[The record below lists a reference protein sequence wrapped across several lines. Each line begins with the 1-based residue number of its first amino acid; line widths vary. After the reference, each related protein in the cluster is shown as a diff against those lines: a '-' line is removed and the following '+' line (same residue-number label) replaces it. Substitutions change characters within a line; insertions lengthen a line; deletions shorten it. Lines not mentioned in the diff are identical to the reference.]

1 MTAEQ
6 VLPARPRAT
15 AAGNITTTLQILRHE
30 LADVVRGRW
39 LPAYAGF
46 FLLATEALLRFGGTG
61 EQALLSLMNVVLFIV
76 PLMSLIFGTVY
87 LYGAREFN
95 ELLLSQPIS
104 RRQLFGGL
112 YLGLSLPLALAFAA
126 GVGIPFLARLGA
138 TGGIGA
144 LLVLLTV
151 GFVLTLVFT
160 AIAFLIAV
168 RLDDRAQGLG
178 AAVLLWLLVAVVYDG
193 LVMLGAAV
201 FIDYPLE
208 KPLLALMVLNPLDLA
223 RVILLMTFDAAA
235 LMGYT
240 GAVFQRFFGSTVGLA
255 IAAVA
260 LVFWL
265 MLPLLGALRL
275 FRRKDF

>member
-1 MTAEQ
+1 M
-6 VLPARPRAT
+6 
-15 AAGNITTTLQILRHE
+15 TTLKILKYE

-39 LPAYAGF
+39 LPAYAAF

-61 EQALLSLMNVVLFIV
+61 EQALLSLMNVVLFV
-76 PLMSLIFGTVY
+76 SPLMSLIFGSVY

-95 ELLLSQPIS
+95 ELLLSQPVS

-112 YLGLSLPLALAFAA
+112 YLGLSLPLALAFAL
-126 GVGIPFLARLGA
+126 GVGIPFAARLGA
-138 TGGIGA
+138 TGGMAA
-144 LLVLLTV
+144 LMVLLAI

-193 LVMLGAAV
+193 LVMLGAAI

-223 RVILLMTFDAAA
+223 RVILLMSFDAAA

-240 GAVFQRFFGSTVGLA
+240 GAVFQRFFGSPAGLA
-255 IAAVA
+255 VASAA
-260 LVFWL
+260 L
-265 MLPLLGALRL
+265 MIWIIVPLAGALRL
-275 FRRKDF
+275 FGRKDF